1 VFVPSSVQFS
11 KIVLI
16 CHWQLYL
23 NRHEN
28 RFFIHWNIRDADRQ
42 TRLNPPKAVGF
53 CLDPAGR
60 AARDRLGLHLRQ
72 TVAGRRALAR
82 MDERMFA
89 DIGISQSE
97 AAFEMNRK
105 PWDTAPL
112 PSNLCL

>member
-1 VFVPSSVQFS
+1 MKTGSSFIGTIEMSAVKRALTLPKPAIFVG
-11 KIVLI
+11 
-16 CHWQLYL
+16 
-23 NRHEN
+23 
-28 RFFIHWNIRDADRQ
+28 IR
-42 TRLNPPKAVGF
+42 
-53 CLDPAGR
+53 PAAQR
-60 AARDRLGLHLRQ
+60 MIAWAYAMRQ

-112 PSNLCL
+112 PSDRCL